1 MVKSGEKGLKM
12 LIGNYSSKLDLEK
25 GRTALPKKFRQ
36 LLGKKIIITAG
47 YEKSLMIIS
56 HSSWEKVAGGIVN
69 RPFISG
75 SARETDRFLLGS
87 AFEIE
92 LDIQGRFII
101 PQSLRSHAGLSG
113 DIVFVGVGNR
123 IEVWDYA
130 GWEKHQK
137 YLAENIEKIAKKLDE
152 IPSTSTFKTNN

>member
-1 MVKSGEKGLKM
+1 MVKSGEKGIKISKKTIKM

-47 YEKSLMIIS
+47 YEKSLMIVS
-56 HSSWEKVAGGIVN
+56 YSSWEKVAGGIVN
-69 RPFISG
+69 RPFVSD

-92 LDIQGRFII
+92 LDAQGRFIV
-101 PQSLRSHAGLSG
+101 PQSLRSHASLSEN
-113 DIVFVGVGNR
+113 IVFVGVGNR
-123 IEVWDYA
+123 VEVWDQA
-130 GWEKHQK
+130 SWEKHQQ
-137 YLAENIEKIAKKLDE
+137 YLTENIEKIAQKLDE
-152 IPSTSTFKTNN
+152 VS